1 LAAGDRAPG
10 SDAAHIAAASRC
22 YNPAVRPVIALL
34 TDFGL
39 QDHYV
44 GAMKGAILTVCPEA
58 TLVDVVHDLPVHEV
72 AAGALAL
79 DAAYRH
85 FPPGTVFVAVV
96 DPGVGSDR
104 RAIAVGAGRW
114 LFVGPD
120 NGLFTYV
127 LDSHPSARVHVLA
140 NPLLFREPLSP
151 VFHGRDLFG
160 PAAGRLA
167 RGLPLE
173 EVGPPVADPVR
184 LALPPKTRTDE
195 GWEGVVL
202 RADRFGNLTTNLLEP
217 DLETL
222 AGRGLAGL
230 EVGLGGQVVPLVRS
244 YSDVEVG
251 RPCALVGSSGRL
263 EIAVRGGR
271 ADALPG
277 TAPGARV
284 RVRRRA

>member
-1 LAAGDRAPG
+1 M
-10 SDAAHIAAASRC
+10 S
-22 YNPAVRPVIALL
+22 PVIALL

-39 QDHYV
+39 RDHYV

-58 TLVDVVHDLPVHEV
+58 TLVDVTHEVPAHDV

-79 DAAYRH
+79 DGAYRH

-96 DPGVGSDR
+96 DPGVGSER
-104 RAIAVGAGRW
+104 GPIAVGAGRW

-120 NGLFTYV
+120 NGLFTFV
-127 LDSHPSARVHVLA
+127 LEAHPSARVHLLA

-167 RGLPLE
+167 QGLSLE
-173 EVGPPVADPVR
+173 EVGPAVADPVR
-184 LALPPKTRTDE
+184 LELPPKMRTAD
-195 GWEGVVL
+195 GWEGAVL
-202 RADRFGNLTTNLLEP
+202 QADRFGNLTTNLLESE
-217 DLETL
+217 LATL
-222 AGRGLAGL
+222 AGRDLAGI
-230 EVGLGGQVVPLVRS
+230 EVSLGAEVLPLVRT

-263 EIAVRGGR
+263 EIAVHRGR
-271 ADALPG
+271 ADARPG

-284 RVRRRA
+284 LVRRRA

>member
-1 LAAGDRAPG
+1 M
-10 SDAAHIAAASRC
+10 
-22 YNPAVRPVIALL
+22 RPVIALL
-34 TDFGL
+34 TDFGQ
-39 QDHYV
+39 QDPYV
-44 GAMKGAILTVCPEA
+44 GAMKGAILTACPEA
-58 TLVDVVHDLPVHEV
+58 TLVDVVHDVPAHDV

-96 DPGVGSDR
+96 DPGVGSER
-104 RAIAVGAGRW
+104 RPIAVGAGRW

-120 NGLFTYV
+120 NGLFTFV
-127 LDSHPSARVHVLA
+127 LEAHPRARVHLLA
-140 NPLLFREPLSP
+140 NPSLFREPLSP

-173 EVGPPVADPVR
+173 EVGPSVADPVR
-184 LALPPKTRTDE
+184 IEQPPKTRTDA
-195 GWEGVVL
+195 GWEGAVL
-202 RADRFGNLTTNLLEP
+202 QADRFGNLTTNLLES
-217 DLETL
+217 DLAAL
-222 AGRGLAGL
+222 AGRSLEGL
-230 EVGLGGQVVPLVRS
+230 EVSLGAEVLPFVRS

-263 EIAVRGGR
+263 EIAVCRGR

-277 TAPGARV
+277 ASPGATV